1 MNNKIEHLRMVSNP
15 ETAQRKAYSYLGKDA
30 VIYVSNKKGKKY
42 DIVRPDGKIVSFGSI
57 DYEDYTKHKDK
68 DRRERYLKR
77 ATNMKGNWRDDPYSA
92 NNLSIN
98 ILW

>member
-15 ETAQRKAYSYLGKDA
+15 ETAQRKAHSYLGKNA
-30 VIYVSNKKGKKY
+30 ILYPSTRKGKKY
-42 DIVRPDGKIVSFGSI
+42 DIVNPSGKVVSFGSI

-68 DRRERYLKR
+68 DRRDRYLAR
-77 ATNMKGNWRDDPYSA
+77 ATKMKGNWREDPYSP